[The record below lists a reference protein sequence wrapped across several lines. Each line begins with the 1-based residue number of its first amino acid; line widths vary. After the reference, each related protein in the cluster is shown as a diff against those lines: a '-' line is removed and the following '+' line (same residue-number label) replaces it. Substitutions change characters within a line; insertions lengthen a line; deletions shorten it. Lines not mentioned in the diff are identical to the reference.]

1 MKKIKFLK
9 KIILSLF
16 LITLYPLHSEGIDFS
31 KEDTFT
37 INYENV
43 DLSDY
48 VKFVSKICKVNFIY
62 NIEDLNFKITVL
74 SKESVA
80 KENVMSTLVQVLRI
94 HGLSLIEE
102 NNNLIISKNPAV
114 KELAQ
119 IVQNEKEAKDPIV
132 TRVFKINNVSVDN
145 LSNILRP
152 LISTMADIEVSMQTK
167 HLIVT
172 DIQSSI
178 NKISD
183 LIDIIDSSESP
194 LEIKTYKAKENLPS
208 TLSNLTK
215 QIITPLI
222 EGSAYIIVPQDSTN
236 NLFIVS
242 TPLLVKKSL
251 SILESVDTKAKK
263 EIKSLENENIFLY
276 SLKNRSYEDVNKSL
290 KEISDNLKHSGY
302 PETGVIETIDSLKW
316 IKETKSFL
324 FIGSGDTIL
333 KVQNI
338 LKNLDSPL
346 EINKNPSESTFFLYK
361 LKNIPGE
368 VVEDRLE
375 DLAKNLKE
383 QDVENPKLIEVIE
396 KAKWIKETNSILLT
410 GESFAINEAKNIIS
424 EFDIPSLKESFII
437 YNPKYLPIED
447 LEKSLNEVARNLKA
461 AGLADPDLIDS
472 IKDLKIIKSSNS
484 LAFTGSEST
493 LKKIQNLIS
502 TLDIVSSQKAIQKL
516 GTTNFFVYQIKHATS
531 SQITSSIKSV
541 TLDLSKMDSTS
552 KDFINA
558 LKSMKYVKETNSL
571 VFTGDENSLEK
582 IKPLVEKFDILS
594 EKEGSQYFVYKPI
607 YQTGPELETIL
618 INFAEHLKQTGVE
631 NDNLFESLSTMKY
644 SKETNSIVF
653 TGNTSTLD
661 EVKNLLSTFDI
672 SDMQHPGGAEI
683 SGLEDLGFLVYKL
696 QYHRGADIQQALKQI
711 AKDLKENQGDA
722 GVKYKLVKSI
732 DSIQWLEITNSLL
745 CSGDV
750 ETTGKLKELIKS
762 LDVPLKQV
770 FIEVLIIQ
778 TTLSNLL
785 TFGLDWGSKLGYKNQ
800 AVAGISNF
808 SPSTTANPFASSFGG
823 ITNTKTPTASDLSLG
838 NGFDLGVI
846 GDILFHK
853 GKSFLSLGSLLS
865 ALQTDAETS
874 IVMTPKIIAQDSKTS
889 NIFSGSNIPYS
900 GSVVTNTSNNT
911 LVTQNL
917 EYRDVG
923 LGLTITP
930 VLGNSDQ
937 VTLTIDLTSTQV
949 SNDPTITPQQV
960 TGITTL
966 KTTMNTAVHVPN
978 KKFLVLSG
986 MVQDIKTK
994 TRTGVPCLGGIPI
1007 IGAAFSKD
1015 EKQDSKNNIVI
1026 FIRPHIINSYQD
1038 MTSITENQEDLFRDK
1053 TGSSFLENNF
1063 DQATEDMKAYEED

>member
-1 MKKIKFLK
+1 MKKNKLLIQ
-9 KIILSLF
+9 IILSLF
-16 LITLYPLHSEGIDFS
+16 LITIYPLHSQESDFS

-43 DLSDY
+43 DLSEY

-62 NIEDLNFKITVL
+62 NIEDLNYKITVL
-74 SKESVA
+74 SKENITQ
-80 KENVMSTLVQVLRI
+80 ENVMSTLVQVLRI
-94 HGLSLIEE
+94 HELSLVEE

-119 IVQNEKEAKDPIV
+119 VVQNKDDATDPIV
-132 TRVFKINNVSVDN
+132 TRVFKINNIGVDN
-145 LSNILRP
+145 LSNIIRP
-152 LISTMADIEVSMQTK
+152 MISTMADIEVSMQTK

-172 DIQSSI
+172 DVQSSI

-183 LIDIIDSSESP
+183 LIEIIDSSESP
-194 LEIKTYKAKENLPS
+194 LEISTYKAKDNLPS

-222 EGSAYIIVPQDSTN
+222 EGSPYIIVPQDNTN
-236 NLFIVS
+236 NLFLVS
-242 TPLLVKKSL
+242 TPLLIKKSL
-251 SILESVDTKAKK
+251 SILDSLDTKAKK
-263 EIKSLENENIFLY
+263 ELKSLENENIFLY
-276 SLKNRSYEDVNKSL
+276 SLKNRAYEDVRKSL
-290 KEISDNLKHSGY
+290 KEITNNLKHAGY
-302 PETGVIETIDSLKW
+302 PEAGVIETIDSLKW

-324 FIGSGDTIL
+324 FIGSQETIL

-410 GESFAINEAKNIIS
+410 GESFAISEAKNIIS

-437 YNPKYLPIED
+437 YSPKYLPIED

-461 AGLADPDLIDS
+461 AGLADPDLIES
-472 IKDLKIIKSSNS
+472 IKDLKLIKSSNS
-484 LAFTGSEST
+484 LAFTGSELT

-502 TLDIVSSQKAIQKL
+502 TLDLASSKKAIQKL

-531 SQITSSIKSV
+531 SQILSSIKSV
-541 TLDLSKMDSTS
+541 TLDLSKMNSTS
-552 KDFINA
+552 KDFIDA

-571 VFTGDENSLEK
+571 VFTGDETSLEK

-594 EKEGSQYFVYKPI
+594 EKEGSSYFVYKPV

-618 INFAEHLKQTGVE
+618 VNFAEHLKQTGVE
-631 NDNLFESLSTMKY
+631 NDNLFESISTMKY
-644 SKETNSIVF
+644 SKETNSLVF
-653 TGNTSTLD
+653 TGNTSTID
-661 EVKNLLSTFDI
+661 EVKNLISTFDI
-672 SDMQHPGGAEI
+672 PDMQHPGSAEI

-696 QYHRGADIQQALKQI
+696 QYHKGADIQQALKQI
-711 AKDLKENQGDA
+711 AKDLKENQGEA
-722 GVKYKLVKSI
+722 GIKYKLVKSI

-745 CSGDV
+745 CSGDP

-778 TTLSNLL
+778 TTLSNAL
-785 TFGLDWGSKLGYKNQ
+785 TFGLDWGSKFGYKNQ
-800 AVAGISNF
+800 AVAGVSNFAPSAPFAKSFNPISN
-808 SPSTTANPFASSFGG
+808 STTPKG
-823 ITNTKTPTASDLSLG
+823 SDLSLG
-838 NGFDLGVI
+838 DGFDFGVI

-889 NIFSGSNIPYS
+889 NIFSGSNIPYL
-900 GSVVTNTSNNT
+900 GSVITNQGNNT
-911 LVTQNL
+911 LSTQNL

-930 VLGNSDQ
+930 VLGNSDH
-937 VTLTIDLTSTQV
+937 VTLTIDLTSTQIQPG
-949 SNDPTITPQQV
+949 SDPTITAGQV
-960 TGITTL
+960 SGITTL

-978 KKFLVLSG
+978 KNFLVLSG
-986 MVQDIKTK
+986 LVQETK
-994 TRTGVPCLGGIPI
+994 QKVRTGVPCLGGIPI
-1007 IGAAFSKD
+1007 LGAAFSKD
-1015 EKQDSKNNIVI
+1015 DKSDNRNNIVI

-1038 MTSITENQEDLFRDK
+1038 MQSITESQEDVFREK

-1063 DQATEDMKAYEED
+1063 DQATEDMKAYEEN